1 MAGEDDKKAE
11 KGDKP
16 EKAPKPAKD
25 AGGGFPKEEKAP
37 KEAKGG
43 GEKGAPKEAKAGKG
57 GKEGKGKAAKKEGF
71 GRQPGPPPRMRV
83 KYFKDVVPAMVKQFS
98 YKNTMQVPRLA
109 KIVLNFGMGEATAN
123 VKVMDKAVEE
133 LTAIAGQKPVITKAK
148 KSIANFKLR
157 EGMPIGI
164 MVTLRRE
171 RMWEFFDR
179 LVSFALPR
187 VRDFKGASPRSFDGR
202 GNYSI
207 GIKEQIVF
215 PEINYDD
222 VEKIRGMNVSIV
234 TTARTDEEAKAL
246 LTNLGLP
253 FRA

>member
-1 MAGEDDKKAE
+1 MAGEEEKKASRAPKAAKE
-11 KGDKP
+11 GGGD
-16 EKAPKPAKD
+16 EAAKAPKGD
-25 AGGGFPKEEKAP
+25 KAP
-37 KEAKGG
+37 KEAKGA
-43 GEKGAPKEAKAGKG
+43 GAPKGAKDAKAKGKG
-57 GKEGKGKAAKKEGF
+57 AAKKEGF
-71 GRQPGPPPRMRV
+71 GRQPGPPPRMRD
-83 KYFKDVVPAMVKQFS
+83 KYFREVVPALVKQFS

-246 LTNLGLP
+246 LTTLGLP